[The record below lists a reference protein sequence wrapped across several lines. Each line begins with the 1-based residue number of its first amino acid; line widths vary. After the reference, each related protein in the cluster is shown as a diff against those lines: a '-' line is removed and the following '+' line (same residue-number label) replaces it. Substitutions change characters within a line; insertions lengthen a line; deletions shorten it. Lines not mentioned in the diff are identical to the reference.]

1 MEVTL
6 AGIKEFLKTQSTDV
20 KMEKASQEMPLDHLV
35 LRFGVDERNRPQ
47 SMSLYVVE
55 KELGSLTAQKKMGTK
70 ATFIHLYMELPT
82 HIQDEA
88 VGDIARYILLINKA
102 LEFEG
107 FGMSEVDRMIYFR
120 HDLHCS
126 QKQLSDEMLMGLI
139 GYILLIVDT
148 FLPHFERIASGE
160 ATFVETVEQVMKQ
173 S

>member
-1 MEVTL
+1 MEVTIS
-6 AGIKEFLKTQSTDV
+6 GIEGFLKTQSVDV
-20 KMEKASQEMPLDHLV
+20 KMQRATEEIPLDHLI

-47 SMSLYVVE
+47 SINLYVIE
-55 KELGSLTAQKKMGTK
+55 KELGSLSAQKKKGTK
-70 ATFIHLYMELPT
+70 ATFIHLYMVLPIQ
-82 HIQDEA
+82 IQDEA
-88 VGDIARYILLINKA
+88 VGDIARYIMLINKA

-126 QKQLSDEMLMGLI
+126 QKQLSDEVLMGLI

-148 FLPHFERIASGE
+148 FSPHFERIASTE
-160 ATFVETVEQVMKQ
+160 TTFLETVQQVMKQ